1 MNTYL
6 DYELNFTKSKNKQK
20 IFNLNKSFVL
30 SLTFHTILI
39 FGVTF
44 TTFYKLPLI
53 ENSPIINVK
62 FANSSQDSFG
72 NVGKSSAE
80 VPNINKSQDSLINK
94 ENNRSVYQAQK
105 IKKLEAN
112 SLVSTEEAM
121 YLNLWQRNIESTGDE
136 LILSK
141 DIDYP
146 DSRVQIMATIDSFGN
161 LIKSEVLISSGNYE
175 VDKMAIDILEE
186 AAPFAPF
193 DSKMLNEYSILEII
207 RDWNFSPK

>member
-1 MNTYL
+1 MSSILINQKT
-6 DYELNFTKSKNKQK
+6 SKRSLT
-20 IFNLNKSFVL
+20 LNKSFVL
-30 SLTFHTILI
+30 SLTFHTVLI

-72 NVGKSSAE
+72 NVGQYPTE
-80 VPNINKSQDSLINK
+80 ILNINQSQDSLVNK
-94 ENNRSVYQAQK
+94 ATNRSVYKAQK

-112 SLVSTEEAM
+112 SLVSSEEAM
-121 YLNLWQRNIESTGDE
+121 YLNLWQRDIESTGDA
-136 LILSK
+136 LISSK
-141 DIDYP
+141 DIDYTN
-146 DSRVQIMATIDSFGN
+146 SRVQIMATIDSFGN
-161 LIKSEVLISSGNYE
+161 LIKSEVLVSSGNPN
-175 VDKMAIDILEE
+175 VDSMAIDILEE

-193 DSKMLNEYSILEII
+193 DPKMLNEYSILEII

>member
-1 MNTYL
+1 MSSIL
-6 DYELNFTKSKNKQK
+6 LNQK
-20 IFNLNKSFVL
+20 ISKRSLTLNKSFVL
-30 SLTFHTILI
+30 SIIFHSLLI

-94 ENNRSVYQAQK
+94 EINRSVYQAQK

-112 SLVSTEEAM
+112 SLVSTEEAI

>member
-1 MNTYL
+1 MSSIL
-6 DYELNFTKSKNKQK
+6 LNQK
-20 IFNLNKSFVL
+20 ISKRSLTLNKSFVL
-30 SLTFHTILI
+30 SITFHTLLI

-94 ENNRSVYQAQK
+94 EINRSVYQAQK

-112 SLVSTEEAM
+112 SLISNEEAM
-121 YLNLWQRNIESTGDE
+121 YLNLWQRDIESTGDD
-136 LILSK
+136 LISSK
-141 DIDYP
+141 VIDYSN
-146 DSRVQIMATIDSFGN
+146 SRVQIMATIDSFGN
-161 LIKSEVLISSGNYE
+161 LIKSEILISSGNYE

>member
-1 MNTYL
+1 MSSILINQKT
-6 DYELNFTKSKNKQK
+6 SKRSLT
-20 IFNLNKSFVL
+20 LNKSFVL

-44 TTFYKLPLI
+44 TTFYKWPLI

-72 NVGKSSAE
+72 NVGQYPTE
-80 VPNINKSQDSLINK
+80 ILNINQSQDSLVNK
-94 ENNRSVYQAQK
+94 ATNRSVYKAQK

-112 SLVSTEEAM
+112 SLVSSEEAM
-121 YLNLWQRNIESTGDE
+121 YLNLWQRDIESTGDA
-136 LILSK
+136 LISSK
-141 DIDYP
+141 DIDYTN
-146 DSRVQIMATIDSFGN
+146 SRVQIMATIDSFGN
-161 LIKSEVLISSGNYE
+161 LIKSEVLVSSGNPN
-175 VDKMAIDILEE
+175 VDSMAIDILEE

-193 DSKMLNEYSILEII
+193 DPKMLNEYSILEII

>member
-1 MNTYL
+1 MSSIL
-6 DYELNFTKSKNKQK
+6 LNQK
-20 IFNLNKSFVL
+20 ISKRSLTLNKSFVL

-62 FANSSQDSFG
+62 FANSSQDSFR
-72 NVGKSSAE
+72 NVGKSSTE
-80 VPNINKSQDSLINK
+80 VSNINESQDSLINK
-94 ENNRSVYQAQK
+94 EINRSVYQAQK

-112 SLVSTEEAM
+112 SLVSNEEAM
-121 YLNLWQRNIESTGDE
+121 YLNLWQRDIESTGDS
-136 LILSK
+136 LISSK
-141 DIDYP
+141 DINYSN
-146 DSRVQIMATIDSFGN
+146 SRVQIMATIDSFGN
-161 LIKSEVLISSGNYE
+161 LIKSEILISSGNYE

-193 DSKMLNEYSILEII
+193 DPKMLNEYSILEII